1 MVDFETPKEKPAE
14 NPELA
19 ANTIRQQL
27 DRALTS
33 LQGFAKENKEGA
45 QKVIDQIHATFQ
57 EKSGELQKM
66 KEDVS
71 AQLKTKYT
79 EVANF
84 AKNKMGL
91 TDIPLTVEDLQ
102 KKFNQNI
109 VSFSKNPLGNVG
121 GFFKE
126 TFNKI
131 PIPNWFKN
139 MTGLGTPGEIA
150 DNVGRMGK
158 RLYFNFLLGV
168 DKMVPAFM
176 APLFGGMIDSAREG
190 MILMDAEDGLRNA
203 VKALEKR
210 DNRDYDIAWDE
221 LTWEKWRPAFDT
233 AKSKDPTLTARIF
246 VERHV
251 KAKLGGLPIA
261 TIEKMT
267 MEQIPLPEGAQSD
280 TALKPAPASASNLEA
295 WGLKGWASNQ
305 ERPVTGEIMYKTM
318 GRNTNWVVI
327 RKDEIDN
334 GGTMYKI
341 KKDPDVQMVFKPVL
355 VNDNLYESEL
365 LFTATRD
372 GKVYTEKI
380 RVNDI
385 APKTIGVAPMQ
396 ITFEK

>member
-1 MVDFETPKEKPAE
+1 MADAKAPPEGPLE

-139 MTGLGTPGEIA
+139 MTGLGTSGEIA
-150 DNVGRMGK
+150 ESIGRMGK

-176 APLFGGMIDSAREG
+176 APLFGGTIENARESL
-190 MILMDAEDGLRNA
+190 IDMDAEDGLKAALKELQKTERFKILNMPWDA
-203 VKALEKR
+203 GVWAEWRQEFKKLPANSSARTFVKDRVMAHMSSLPADQKLEATYAMKNIKISVAPTVAPVAPESVPGNLAAYGLPTMQNGVEKEITDGISYKNYATDPTANITIKR
-210 DNRDYDIAWDE
+210 DEIVR
-221 LTWEKWRPAFDT
+221 
-233 AKSKDPTLTARIF
+233 
-246 VERHV
+246 
-251 KAKLGGLPIA
+251 G
-261 TIEKMT
+261 
-267 MEQIPLPEGAQSD
+267 SD
-280 TALKPAPASASNLEA
+280 KYKVD
-295 WGLKGWASNQ
+295 LKG
-305 ERPVTGEIMYKTM
+305 
-318 GRNTNWVVI
+318 
-327 RKDEIDN
+327 
-334 GGTMYKI
+334 
-341 KKDPDVQMVFKPVL
+341 DVKVFFKPVL
-355 VNDNLYESEL
+355 IENHLRES
-365 LFTATRD
+365 
-372 GKVYTEKI
+372 KVIYKSSSGAREITIQTIGPLKLDESPAMVI
-380 RVNDI
+380 DI
-385 APKTIGVAPMQ
+385 SKKTIL
-396 ITFEK
+396 